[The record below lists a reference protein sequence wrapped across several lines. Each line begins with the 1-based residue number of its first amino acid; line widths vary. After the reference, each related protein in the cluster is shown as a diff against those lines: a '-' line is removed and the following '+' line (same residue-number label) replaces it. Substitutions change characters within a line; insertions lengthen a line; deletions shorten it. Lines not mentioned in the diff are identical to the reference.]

1 MLRRFG
7 VSAAVRVAGIFAIKG
22 NQLAKISRT
31 GFVMAL
37 GVPVALLLVH
47 MGQSLAAD
55 VKGIDVSLP
64 AVAAQ
69 SPTKVST
76 PAKGVP
82 KDKSSLSTVTIVAP
96 GGKVEVVSAPAAAKA
111 SVAKSVVSPAKKT
124 VVAKVASKKLEV
136 KAAAEK
142 KTAEKKAP
150 ESGVRQVE
158 IETSLSDLGYRNGF
172 QFDGVQSIHDEAVF
186 FPVPKDAN
194 IQSGRVRLHYRAS
207 AMLHKQSNVR
217 VYVNHVPMVASS
229 LSSDGD
235 QVLDVPV
242 RKSDLVTKD
251 GFVRVE
257 IKVSMLFS
265 DDRCLDER
273 INGGYFYVKPET
285 SLLVT
290 LRDEASSLRGAWD
303 LLPQEVKVSLP
314 SGAVTQEVF
323 SAAWALDELLAR
335 QNKKVSF
342 VRLPE
347 VGDIVI
353 APDAEIQS
361 VFHQVAAGSNV
372 SLIGVGDGRRNA
384 IALSEPFDVT
394 PFYLLS
400 SKWRSLASGS
410 QYQIFPLEQGKVG
423 SDDKYRML
431 LGDMGLSTETHYVD
445 RIVEWNFVYSADKL
459 PAGYAPQ
466 SLEFDVTAT
475 PASVE
480 HPAMFY
486 VYLNDVLQQA
496 IRLENDGK
504 THRVSVSVPKEGLAR
519 HNAIRLVTQREY
531 LEGDCRGDLPRFP
544 VQIMPTSS
552 MVVTRQASE
561 APKEFL
567 ELGTYFREGFD
578 TYLPK
583 SYLQNPAQVLN
594 LLTRLVIDQALAV
607 DVKRVQFYEA
617 GAAIKPEK
625 PFLVLGRANIDLD
638 YQPVRFD
645 KGHIQVLGENG
656 AKLLDVDRL
665 PGVAIAQIVRTS
677 SVSGLWVAPGQDSL
691 TLTAS
696 NFQFD
701 HDDVSFIDGSG
712 VLLTLNSR
720 HPGGV
725 RLYYP
730 GQRSLLE
737 WIEEYRYWL
746 LLAAW
751 VALTLLVVF
760 LFRRTRQSGAPSGE

>member
-1 MLRRFG
+1 
-7 VSAAVRVAGIFAIKG
+7 
-22 NQLAKISRT
+22 
-31 GFVMAL
+31 MAL
-37 GVPVALLLVH
+37 GALSALFL
-47 MGQSLAAD
+47 GQVGSLHAAD
-55 VKGIDVSLP
+55 VKGIDSSLP
-64 AVAAQ
+64 AMAQ
-69 SPTKVST
+69 SPAHKASPQSK
-76 PAKGVP
+76 PATSK
-82 KDKSSLSTVTIVAP
+82 VTIVAP
-96 GGKVEVVSAPAAAKA
+96 GGKVEVVHAPAVVPVKKSAAPVAAAK
-111 SVAKSVVSPAKKT
+111 S
-124 VVAKVASKKLEV
+124 ASKKQVAEV
-136 KAAAEK
+136 KAQA
-142 KTAEKKAP
+142 
-150 ESGVRQVE
+150 SDVHQVE
-158 IETSLSDLGYRNGF
+158 IETSLADLGYRNGF
-172 QFDGVQSIHDEAVF
+172 QFDGVQSIHDESVF

-194 IQSGRVRLHYRAS
+194 VQSGRVRLHYRAS
-207 AMLHKQSNVR
+207 SMLHKQSNVR
-217 VYVNHVPMVASS
+217 IYVNHMPMIASG
-229 LSSDGD
+229 LSADGD
-235 QVLDVPV
+235 QVLDVPL

-290 LRDEASSLRGAWD
+290 LRDDTSSLRGAWD

-314 SGAVTQEVF
+314 AGQVTPEIF
-323 SAAWALDELLAR
+323 SSAWALDELLTR

-361 VFHQVAAGSNV
+361 ALHQAATGSNV
-372 SLIGVGDGRRNA
+372 SLISLGEGRRRT

-400 SKWRSLASGS
+400 LKWRGLASGS
-410 QYQIFPLEQGKVG
+410 QYQIFPLVQGKMG
-423 SDDKYRML
+423 SDDKYRLL
-431 LGDMGLSTETHYVD
+431 LGDMGLSTETRYVD

-459 PAGYAPQ
+459 PSGYAPQ
-466 SLEFDVTAT
+466 TLELDVTSA

-480 HPAMFY
+480 HPVMFY

-496 IRLENDGK
+496 THLDNDGK
-504 THRVSVSVPKEGLAR
+504 THRISVAIPKEGLAR

-531 LEGDCRGDLPRFP
+531 IEGDCHGDLPRFP
-544 VQIMPTSS
+544 VQVMPTSS
-552 MVVTRQASE
+552 MVVTRKASE
-561 APKEFL
+561 APKEFM
-567 ELGTYFREGFD
+567 ELGAYFRDGFD

-583 SYLQNPAQVLN
+583 AYLQNPGQVLN

-607 DVKRVQFYEA
+607 DVKRVQFYDPSSK
-617 GAAIKPEK
+617 IKPEK
-625 PFLVLGRANIDLD
+625 PFVVLGKADIDLE

-656 AKLLDVDRL
+656 SKLLDVDRL
-665 PGVAIAQIVRTS
+665 PGVAITQIVKAGGA
-677 SVSGLWVAPGQDSL
+677 SGLWVAQGQDNVAL
-691 TLTAS
+691 AAS

-701 HDDVSFIDGSG
+701 HDDVSFVDATG
-712 VLLTLNSR
+712 VLLTLDSR

-730 GQRSLLE
+730 EQRSLMQ
-737 WIEEYRYWL
+737 WVEENRYWL

-751 VALTLLVVF
+751 IALTLLVVF
-760 LFRRTRQSGAPSGE
+760 LFRRTRQTGSAGGE